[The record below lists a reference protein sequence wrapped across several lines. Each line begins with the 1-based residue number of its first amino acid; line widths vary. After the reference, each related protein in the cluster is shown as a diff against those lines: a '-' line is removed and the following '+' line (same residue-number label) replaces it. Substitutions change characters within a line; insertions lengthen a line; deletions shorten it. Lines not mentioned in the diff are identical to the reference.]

1 MRECFPQIQ
10 SGEVID
16 YLQNLI
22 GVKFRSFEFFK
33 NLEENGGK
41 SEKLVDEGKKSE
53 QQENLKKVEK
63 AIFLEQLKDIE
74 DNDIKITHTESK
86 ESRNM
91 ASQDLNF
98 LKKPSDEDFRALSA

>member
-1 MRECFPQIQ
+1 
-10 SGEVID
+10 
-16 YLQNLI
+16 
-22 GVKFRSFEFFK
+22 
-33 NLEENGGK
+33 
-41 SEKLVDEGKKSE
+41 
-53 QQENLKKVEK
+53 LKKVEK

>member
-1 MRECFPQIQ
+1 
-10 SGEVID
+10 
-16 YLQNLI
+16 
-22 GVKFRSFEFFK
+22 
-33 NLEENGGK
+33 
-41 SEKLVDEGKKSE
+41 
-53 QQENLKKVEK
+53 LKKVEK

-86 ESRNM
+86 ESRNNNNNNM

>member
-33 NLEENGGK
+33 NLEENGGR
-41 SEKLVDEGKKSE
+41 SEKMVNEGK
-53 QQENLKKVEK
+53 
-63 AIFLEQLKDIE
+63 
-74 DNDIKITHTESK
+74 
-86 ESRNM
+86 
-91 ASQDLNF
+91 
-98 LKKPSDEDFRALSA
+98 